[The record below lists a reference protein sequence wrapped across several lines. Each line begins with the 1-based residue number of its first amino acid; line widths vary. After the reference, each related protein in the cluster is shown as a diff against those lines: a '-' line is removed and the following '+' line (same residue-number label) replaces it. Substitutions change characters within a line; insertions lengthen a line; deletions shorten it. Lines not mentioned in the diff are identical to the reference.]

1 MKKRKQNECE
11 DKPEAPDGG
20 WGWFACLGS
29 SLITFSLRSLDP
41 SFGLI
46 FDDLLTDLKID
57 STKASVILSVL
68 DACCNFSGLFV
79 GPLLTRYS
87 FRTVAAF
94 GCTLSC
100 TGLML
105 TAFANSFLHIVITY
119 SILTGVG
126 TGLAVAAAFVALNS
140 YFSKKRGQAVSFSS
154 AGTALAMMVVPQAA
168 HFLLELYAFRGTM
181 LIIGA
186 WSMHSIVGACLLR
199 PLKPKKSLKQTPI
212 IKVLDGDHT
221 DLEKKTDEGEAL
233 LIKQSNQV
241 DGSDER
247 RDPTASNG
255 QEQPKKTAKFLG
267 KLGERNR
274 YFKVITD
281 LFDVDL
287 LRNYSYLNVIL
298 GLSLFNVAES
308 NFKMMTPFFL
318 RKQVGMTEGEVA
330 FCLSLTA
337 FTDIV
342 ARLVLPV
349 VYDRLGFK
357 KRRLFWINA
366 LFVAMGRS
374 ILAEMSQG
382 ILLFVVLV
390 INGFI
395 RGAAIQNLQLSVSET
410 CSLKSLPYAY
420 GLFMVSKGTFSLCFS
435 PLVGYVRD
443 YSGSY
448 RICLHAM
455 SCLILVC
462 FITWSIEFFL
472 KAIRRKKPSKL
483 LEETSSVQ
491 LKSNI

>member
-1 MKKRKQNECE
+1 MKRRKQDGSE

-29 SLITFSLRSLDP
+29 SLITLSLRSLDP

-100 TGLML
+100 VGLML

-168 HFLLELYAFRGTM
+168 HFLLGLYKFRGTM

-199 PLKPKKSLKQTPI
+199 PLIPKKSPRKTPI
-212 IKVLDGDHT
+212 IKVLDRDHV
-221 DLEKKTDEGEAL
+221 DPEKKASEGEAL
-233 LIKQSNQV
+233 LIKQTNQV
-241 DGSDER
+241 DESD
-247 RDPTASNG
+247 G
-255 QEQPKKTAKFLG
+255 KQENATEPFSSGDEDPKKTEKFLG
-267 KLGERNR
+267 KLREGHG
-274 YFKVITD
+274 YFKVFTD
-281 LFDVDL
+281 LFDIDL
-287 LRNYSYLNVIL
+287 LRNYSYLNVIF
-298 GLSLFNVAES
+298 GLSLFNIAES
-308 NFKMMTPFFL
+308 NFKLMTPFFL

-330 FCLSLTA
+330 FCLSLMA

-342 ARLVLPV
+342 ARLILPV
-349 VYDRLGFK
+349 IYDRLGFK

-410 CSLKSLPYAY
+410 CSLQSLPYAY

-435 PLVGYVRD
+435 PLIGYVRD

-455 SCLILVC
+455 SSIILIC
-462 FITWSIEFFL
+462 FITWGIEFFL
-472 KAIRRKKPSKL
+472 KAIRK
-483 LEETSSVQ
+483 
-491 LKSNI
+491 KSNKVPEEIKVQTT